1 MVTKTGADVVFC
13 KLSIPVKN
21 GYKKLQPE
29 GINEGFVNFRK
40 NSVAGIGTQTL
51 LFKKKVLTKFRFDEE
66 IPRFQDLEILM
77 ALCQILLM
85 GHFRRRPVL
94 APGAAFFQLPFPFD
108 AIGSGR

>member
-1 MVTKTGADVVFC
+1 MTFEAIFMKITYSTTTK
-13 KLSIPVKN
+13 L
-21 GYKKLQPE
+21 
-29 GINEGFVNFRK
+29 R
-40 NSVAGIGTQTL
+40 L
-51 LFKKKVLTKFRFDEE
+51 LR
-66 IPRFQDLEILM
+66 